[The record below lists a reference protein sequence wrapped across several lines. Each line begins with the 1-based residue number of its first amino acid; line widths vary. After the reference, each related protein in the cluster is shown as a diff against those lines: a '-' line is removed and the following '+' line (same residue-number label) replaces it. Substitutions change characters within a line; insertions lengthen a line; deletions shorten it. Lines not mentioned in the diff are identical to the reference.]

1 MSIEK
6 KYLKSKSICK
16 VTFRLPKESVGE
28 AEKVSLVGE
37 FNNWDGSQELMQ
49 ALKDGSFKTTI
60 DLEAGK
66 EYQFRYLIDEKIW
79 TNDELADKLVPS
91 GIGTEQNCVVVV

>member
-6 KYLKSKSICK
+6 KYLKSKSVCK
-16 VTFRLPKESVGE
+16 VTFRLPKESAGE

-37 FNNWDGSQELMQ
+37 FNNWDGSQEVMQ

-66 EYQFRYLIDEKIW
+66 EYQFRYLIDEKVW

-91 GIGTEQNCVVVV
+91 GIGVEQNCVVVV

>member
-6 KYLKSKSICK
+6 KYLKSKAICK
-16 VTFRLPKESVGE
+16 VTFRLPKETAGQV
-28 AEKVSLVGE
+28 EKVSLVGE
-37 FNNWDGSQELMQ
+37 FNNWDGAQELMQ

-66 EYQFRYLIDEKIW
+66 EYQFRYLVDDKFW
-79 TNDELADKLVPS
+79 TNDEAADKYVPS
-91 GIGTEQNCVVVV
+91 GIGAEQNCVVVL

>member
-16 VTFRLPKESVGE
+16 VTFRLPKEAVGE

-37 FNNWDGSQELMQ
+37 FNNWDGNMEVMQ
-49 ALKDGSFKTTI
+49 SLKDGSFKTTI

-66 EYQFRYLIDEKIW
+66 EYQFRYLIDGKIW
-79 TNDELADKLVPS
+79 TNDELADKFVPS
-91 GIGTEQNCVVVV
+91 GIGADQNSVVVL